1 MSHDLAGPSQ
11 AAPYPGPEEDDH
23 GAGFLTIGNILSLL
37 RIPLGFMF
45 LAIDDAKW
53 VAIILLV
60 GAATDL
66 LDGFLA
72 RLTRTE
78 SEIGALLDPFC
89 DRIFVFLALVSF
101 LPNRIDWAS
110 FLILMLRD
118 IFTGGVFLVGRLAGK
133 EMPFHSRLGGKVT
146 TVLQVTALFTLLFWP
161 EYAKLPIFLAG
172 GAAVYAI
179 IDYGTAG
186 IRKWHPA
193 PDGTG
198 LSEGPSA
205 PEAYGG

>member
-1 MSHDLAGPSQ
+1 MKQ
-11 AAPYPGPEEDDH
+11 VMPGDTSGGSRASAQDHH
-23 GAGFLTIGNILSLL
+23 GAGFLTIGNFLSLL

-45 LAIDDAKW
+45 LAIDDPRW

-72 RLTRTE
+72 RVTRTE

-101 LPNRIDWAS
+101 LPTGRIDWAA

-118 IFTGGVFLVGRLAGK
+118 IFTGGVFLVGRLAGR
-133 EMPFHSRLGGKVT
+133 EMPFHSRFGGKVT
-146 TVLQVTALFTLLFWP
+146 TGLQVIALFTLLFWP
-161 EYAKLPIFLAG
+161 AYAKLPIFLAG
-172 GAAVYAI
+172 MAAVYAI
-179 IDYGTAG
+179 IDYGMAG
-186 IRKWHPA
+186 IRNWHPA
-193 PDGTG
+193 
-198 LSEGPSA
+198 EANIAGPAVSR
-205 PEAYGG
+205 